1 MIDLSRLNQFVL
13 CPHFKMETLNSI
25 RLALQKGDWVTSLDL
40 RDAYFHIG
48 IHRRS
53 RRYLRFVFE
62 GKDYQFRAL
71 AFGLNVSPYVFTR
84 MLKQCSG
91 T

>member
-13 CPHFKMETLNSI
+13 CPPFKMETLNSI
-25 RLALQKGDWVTSLDL
+25 RLAIQKGDWVTSLDL

-53 RRYLRFVFE
+53 RCYLRFVFE
-62 GKDYQFRAL
+62 GKVYQFRAL
-71 AFGLNVSPYVFTR
+71 AFKNSTQAREALRYTGSRLP
-84 MLKQCSG
+84 G
-91 T
+91 